1 MSNTTGQ
8 LEIQILNI
16 KENKLMER
24 KEIELKATHLQ
35 SSTPTKEEMRAKL
48 SPLLKANPQNII
60 VCDCKTRFG
69 TNITTAKAKVYDS
82 LDQLKKIEHFHVV
95 TKITGEKKTKANRRA
110 RKDARK
116 KKVAM
121 WGTLKRNMKKAE
133 KRNN

>member
-1 MSNTTGQ
+1 MSSQ

-24 KEIELKATHLQ
+24 KEIDLRAIHLQ
-35 SSTPTKEEMRAKL
+35 SSTPTKEEMREKL
-48 SPLLKANPQNII
+48 SPMLKVKPENII
-60 VCDCKTRFG
+60 LCGCKTRFG
-69 TNITTAKAKVYDS
+69 TNITMAKAKVYDS

-95 TKITGEKKTKANRRA
+95 SKITGEKKTKANRRA

-116 KKVAM
+116 KRIAM